1 MPVRPVR
8 WARWARWDWAPLLV
22 VLALFLLLGLLP
34 AASPRRPSK
43 DYKLVLRNL
52 FLRNCPD
59 TPDAYAKIDEAT
71 KIHLLRDGG
80 QLIDVNFTVAKP
92 VRSVRV
98 VSMKIN
104 KCRDVVSHDTC
115 EYFTTWSWKTGICNI
130 IVMQNMVWS
139 TLVEGIE
146 PKLKCPIQAGNYS
159 MHNGTF
165 DVNNPMFR
173 SVFEANVW
181 TGVFSAIDQDDA
193 TFVCIEGG
201 LQGIKVRAPS
211 SAH

>member
-146 PKLKCPIQAGNYS
+146 PKLKCPIQARVRSQRVDRRLLRHRPGRRHVRLHRGRLAGHQS
-159 MHNGTF
+159 
-165 DVNNPMFR
+165 PRPKFR
-173 SVFEANVW
+173 AL
-181 TGVFSAIDQDDA
+181 TRGY
-193 TFVCIEGG
+193 
-201 LQGIKVRAPS
+201 LL
-211 SAH
+211 